1 MPEAIKSSGKLIVG
15 VNIPYAPNEFK
26 DPSGKIVG
34 FDVDLMN
41 AIAATLGLTAEYREA
56 DFAKIIP
63 SIQGD
68 TFNVGMSS
76 FTDTKER
83 EQTVDFV
90 TYFSAGILWAQ
101 RPGKP
106 IDPNNACGKK
116 VAVQATTTEEVD
128 ELPAKSKACTD
139 AGKPPIDILK
149 FDGQDAATNA
159 VVLGQ
164 ADAMSADSPV
174 TAYAIKQ
181 SNGKLEAAG
190 EIADAAPYG
199 WPVKKG
205 SPLAQSLQA
214 GPRAPDRERHLQ
226 DDRDQLGCRDR
237 DDRQAGHQ
245 RRDQLGSR
253 IPTMTDVDTPP
264 ATISSRDRCRSAAS
278 SVAVGGGGRHHH
290 PGRRCSSTARPPT
303 LPTDGTSSRSTSSTS
318 GCYVRCLEHFAAD
331 HLLDGAGDRRSAC
344 ILAVMRLSPNPVFKS
359 VSWVYLW
366 IFRGTP
372 IYVQLVFWG
381 LIPTIYANIQLGVP
395 FGPSF
400 FHLNLQALS
409 IPFLLAI
416 LGLALNEAAYMAEII
431 RAGISSVPEGQLG
444 GFDGAGHVVGDGDA
458 PHRAPAGDAGDHPA
472 DRQRG
477 HQHAEDHIAGHRR
490 AVRA

>member
-1 MPEAIKSSGKLIVG
+1 MQKVEATVLGGWEIRRGNMWRIAAVFAATATLAVSGCSAGSDSGSSESTSAASAPAAEKVDAIANTVPEAIKSSGKLIVG

-41 AIAATLGLTAEYREA
+41 AVAATLGLTPEYREA

-101 RPGKP
+101 RPGTP

-116 VAVQATTTEEVD
+116 VAVQATTTEEAD

-174 TAYAIKQ
+174 TAVCDQAEQ
-181 SNGKLEAAG
+181 RQAGGRRRDRRRGAVRLAG
-190 EIADAAPYG
+190 EEGFAARA
-199 WPVKKG
+199 V
-205 SPLAQSLQA
+205 AQA
-214 GPRAPDRERHLQ
+214 GARAPDRDRQVQ
-226 DDRDQLGCRDR
+226 DDRDQLGCRDGN
-237 DDRQAGHQ
+237 DRQASDQ
-245 RRDQLGSR
+245 RRDQLGS
-253 IPTMTDVDTPP
+253 
-264 ATISSRDRCRSAAS
+264 
-278 SVAVGGGGRHHH
+278 G
-290 PGRRCSSTARPPT
+290 
-303 LPTDGTSSRSTSSTS
+303 
-318 GCYVRCLEHFAAD
+318 
-331 HLLDGAGDRRSAC
+331 
-344 ILAVMRLSPNPVFKS
+344 
-359 VSWVYLW
+359 
-366 IFRGTP
+366 
-372 IYVQLVFWG
+372 
-381 LIPTIYANIQLGVP
+381 
-395 FGPSF
+395 
-400 FHLNLQALS
+400 FHN
-409 IPFLLAI
+409 
-416 LGLALNEAAYMAEII
+416 
-431 RAGISSVPEGQLG
+431 
-444 GFDGAGHVVGDGDA
+444 D
-458 PHRAPAGDAGDHPA
+458 
-472 DRQRG
+472 
-477 HQHAEDHIAGHRR
+477 
-490 AVRA
+490 